1 MRITKPTKKKKK
13 IGPVGVVILAVV
25 ILAPLAAA
33 GVGALFLMEDMEK
46 PTVALYPLIDAVSLK
61 KEFTVKAE
69 DPGSGIKSIVVTA
82 GQGLKKYTVLR
93 KSYDALQKAV
103 LETFSLEKAELRG
116 GEFDLQVAVTD
127 GSFFNFGAGNSARI
141 DRRMTLD
148 MAPPNVRPLTP
159 THYMRQGG
167 VGLVVYTVSK
177 EPERSGVMVG
187 DRFFPGFKQDSGSY
201 LCLFAYPRDMEAEDY
216 KPRLYAEDRAGNER
230 TGFFVNMAIKR
241 RFKEER
247 VEITDEFLAAKM
259 PAFAAQYPD
268 ARDPVDLFRKV
279 NGDQRRKDEAVLR
292 DLGRKTSPKPLW
304 TGPFI
309 YLPGSSVLGSFGA
322 ERAYVYKGEQI
333 DRQYHM
339 GIDLASTP
347 KAAVPA
353 ANDGVVVF
361 AGDMGLYGRT
371 VVIDHG
377 LGLQTLYGH
386 LSQIDVKAGDAVAK
400 GRIIG
405 RTGATGLAFG
415 DHLHFSVVLSGL
427 EVIPIEWWD
436 AKWLED
442 NVTQKIRRFG
452 GEIPQ

>member
-1 MRITKPTKKKKK
+1 MRITKPVKKKKK
-13 IGPVGVVILAVV
+13 IGPIGVLFLVV
-25 ILAPLAAA
+25 LVVAPLGAA
-33 GVGALFLMEDMEK
+33 GVGALYLMEDMEK
-46 PTVALYPLIDAVSLK
+46 PTLALYPLIDAVSLK

-69 DPGSGIKSIVVTA
+69 DAGSGIKSVMVTA

-93 KSYDALQKAV
+93 KSYDALQKSV
-103 LETFSLEKAELRG
+103 LETFNLEKAELRG
-116 GEFDLQVAVTD
+116 GEFDLQVVVTD
-127 GSFFNFGAGNSARI
+127 GSFFNFGAGNSARM

-148 MAPPNVRPLTP
+148 LAPPNVRPLTP

-201 LCLFAYPRDMEAEDY
+201 ACLFAYPRDVEAEDY

-247 VEITDEFLAAKM
+247 IDVSDDFLAAKM
-259 PAFAAQYPD
+259 PAFASLYPEV
-268 ARDPVDLFRKV
+268 RDPLTLFKKV
-279 NGDQRRKDEAVLR
+279 NDDLRRKDEAVLR
-292 DLGRKTSPKPLW
+292 DLGRRTAPKPLW
-304 TGPFI
+304 NGTFI
-309 YLPGSSVLGSFGA
+309 YLPGSAVLSSFGT
-322 ERAYVYKGEQI
+322 ERAYYYNNQQI

-347 KAAVPA
+347 KAVAPA

-361 AGDMGLYGRT
+361 AGNLGVYGQT
-371 VVIDHG
+371 VVVDHG

-386 LSQIDVKAGDAVAK
+386 LSQMDVKEGDAVTK
-400 GRIIG
+400 GKPIG
-405 RTGATGLAFG
+405 RTGSTGMAFG
-415 DHLHFSVVLSGL
+415 DHLHFGVVLSGL

-442 NVTQKIRRFG
+442 NVTQKLRRFG
-452 GEIPQ
+452 GDIPQ

>member
-1 MRITKPTKKKKK
+1 MRITKPNKKKKK
-13 IGPVGVVILAVV
+13 LGPIGVLFLVVLVA
-25 ILAPLAAA
+25 APLGLA
-33 GVGALFLMEDMEK
+33 GLGALYLMEDMEK

-69 DPGSGIKSIVVTA
+69 DKGSGIKSIMVTA

-93 KSYDALQKAV
+93 KSYDALQKSI
-103 LETFSLEKAELRG
+103 LETFTMEKAELRG
-116 GEFDLQVAVTD
+116 GEFDLQVVVTD
-127 GSFFNFGAGNSARI
+127 GSFFNFGAGNAVHI

-167 VGLVVYTVSK
+167 VGLVIYTVSK

-187 DRFFPGFKQDSGSY
+187 DRFFPGFKQDSGVY
-201 LCLFAYPRDMEAEDY
+201 VCLFAYPRDMEAEDF

-241 RFKEER
+241 RFREER
-247 VEITDEFLAAKM
+247 VELTDEFFAAKL
-259 PAFAAQYPD
+259 PPFAALYPE
-268 ARDPVDLFRKV
+268 ARDPVALFRKV
-279 NGDQRRKDEAVLR
+279 NEDLRRKDEAFLR
-292 DLGRKTSPKPLW
+292 DLGRKTAPRPLW
-304 TGPFI
+304 NGAFI
-309 YLPGSSVLGSFGA
+309 YLPGSSVQGSFGA
-322 ERAYVYKGEQI
+322 ERVYSYKGEQI
-333 DRQYHM
+333 DRQHHL

-353 ANDGVVVF
+353 ANDGVVIFV
-361 AGDMGLYGRT
+361 GNLGIYGQT

-377 LGLQTLYGH
+377 LGLQSLYGH
-386 LSQIDVKAGDAVAK
+386 LSQTDVKEGESVTK

-405 RTGATGLAFG
+405 RTGATGMAFG
-415 DHLHFSVVLSGL
+415 DHLHFGMVLSGL

-442 NVTQKIRRFG
+442 NVTQKVRRFG